1 MSDNKDDKKDPSQPG
16 VSTRFEEDFPTAMED
31 HILPSPE
38 DKNELHDQ
46 IEVLNKTL
54 QEEQEKAGAYWERL
68 LRKEAE
74 MQNIQ
79 RRAEIDVKNARDF
92 AIERFAAELLEVA
105 DSLERGLDFTQ
116 NGQATIE
123 HLIEGMTLTQSVLQN
138 ALDKQG
144 ITPIQP
150 APGEAFDPTYHQ
162 ALSMQETAEV
172 EPNKVLAVIQ
182 KGYMLHQRLL
192 RPARVIV
199 SKAPTA

>member
-1 MSDNKDDKKDPSQPG
+1 MSDNKDHKKDASQPS
-16 VSTRFEEDFPTAMED
+16 VSTRFEEDFPTSMED
-31 HILPSPE
+31 HILPSTE
-38 DKNELHDQ
+38 DKNALHEQ

-54 QEEQEKAGAYWERL
+54 QEEQEKASSYWERL

-92 AIERFAAELLEVA
+92 AIERFASELLEVA
-105 DSLERGLDFTQ
+105 DNLERGLDFTQ

-123 HLIEGMTLTQSVLQN
+123 HLIEGMTLTQSVLLN

-144 ITPIQP
+144 IKPIQP
-150 APGEAFDPTYHQ
+150 APGDAFDPAFHQ
-162 ALSMQETAEV
+162 ALSMQETTEV
-172 EPNKVLAVIQ
+172 EPNKILAVIQ